1 MKSEIMKRTIVS
13 ILITIILTSCIE
25 RKNKEIPVE
34 EPAKILKSLLSFL
47 EYNRDHLRLSEDF
60 EALDTGSVR
69 ISKENFLGELSLG
82 NYLPLRLISDDTARY
97 QLIN

>member
-1 MKSEIMKRTIVS
+1 MKRTIVS
-13 ILITIILTSCIE
+13 ILITIILTSCIK

-60 EALDTGSVR
+60 EELDTGSVR
-69 ISKENFLGELSLG
+69 ISKENFLGLLSLG
-82 NYLPLRLISDDTARY
+82 NYLL
-97 QLIN
+97 